1 MNDMKYPQGSIQRAM
16 IGSPLNRRG
25 PGFAFAF
32 VMLILLGI
40 ALFGHLGI
48 WILEPP
54 SAIGVFL
61 LSFVLATLASLF
73 VVWLLWVLDRH
84 ERESI
89 WFFVGAVL
97 WGAVISTG
105 LSGVFNNL
113 GYGAISIG
121 LEMVRGGVQDDM
133 LPQLMTAAIIAPI
146 VEEGAKGIA
155 VLVLLFLLR
164 AEFDNLRDGI
174 IYGALVGV
182 GFNIAEVALYV
193 MKGYI
198 EGGVAPYGEQFA
210 ARFVF
215 LGFNGHMLWSA
226 LCGAGIGI
234 ARQTANA
241 GLRWLA
247 PIGGYFLAVFSHALW
262 NSVGVYM
269 VALLLISMGH
279 ELGEEAIPSL
289 SMWFSSSVANLVV
302 ESFAYLVLIILLYLS
317 AQWERAIIRRY
328 LADELGTGSVT
339 PEEYAQIIIDRPF
352 GRVFRRTHA
361 NKERNKAIINAQN
374 ELAFRKWHL
383 DRDHK
388 DAANDAL
395 VAAWRD
401 DIDRLRAG

>member
-1 MNDMKYPQGSIQRAM
+1 MKYPQGSIRRAM

-25 PGFAFAF
+25 PGCIFS
-32 VMLILLGI
+32 VLMIILLGI
-40 ALFGHLGI
+40 ALIGHLGI
-48 WILEPP
+48 WVLEPP
-54 SAIGVFL
+54 PAIGVFL
-61 LSFVLATLASLF
+61 MSFALATVASLF
-73 VVWLLWVLDRH
+73 VIWLLWVLDRH

-113 GYGAISIG
+113 GYGAITLG
-121 LEMVRGGVQDDM
+121 MEMVRGGVQNDM
-133 LPQLMTAAIIAPI
+133 LSELMTAAVIAPI

-198 EGGVAPYGEQFA
+198 DTGIAPFGEQFA

-234 ARQTANA
+234 ARQTANRA
-241 GLRWLA
+241 LRWFA
-247 PIGGYFLAVFSHALW
+247 PIGGYLLAAFSHALW
-262 NSVGVYM
+262 NSVGVFLI
-269 VALLLISMGH
+269 ALILVGMGH
-279 ELGEEAIPSL
+279 ELGKEAIPPF
-289 SMWFSSSVANLVV
+289 SMWVASSVTNLVV
-302 ESFAYLVLIILLYLS
+302 EGFAYLVLVFLLYLS
-317 AQWERAIIRRY
+317 AQWERAIIRTY
-328 LADELGTGSVT
+328 LADEAGSHTVT
-339 PEEYAQIIIDRPF
+339 TEEYAQIAIDRPF
-352 GRVFRRTHA
+352 GRIMRHTHPD
-361 NKERNKAIINAQN
+361 KGRNQAIINAQN

-383 DRDHK
+383 ARDAK
-388 DAANDAL
+388 NPDNDAL

-401 DIDRLRAG
+401 DIAKLRAS

>member
-1 MNDMKYPQGSIQRAM
+1 MHPIVAKRIADEIHDLRHQ
-16 IGSPLNRRG
+16 
-25 PGFAFAF
+25 F
-32 VMLILLGI
+32 VNVEDGGDLP
-40 ALFGHLGI
+40 AY
-48 WILEPP
+48 P
-54 SAIGVFL
+54 SASFELKCTALQGIGAGGL
-61 LSFVLATLASLF
+61 LSLPMAIVGDILPPA
-73 VVWLLWVLDRH
+73 
-84 ERESI
+84 ER
-89 WFFVGAVL
+89 
-97 WGAVISTG
+97 
-105 LSGVFNNL
+105 
-113 GYGAISIG
+113 
-121 LEMVRGGVQDDM
+121 
-133 LPQLMTAAIIAPI
+133 
-146 VEEGAKGIA
+146 AK
-155 VLVLLFLLR
+155 
-164 AEFDNLRDGI
+164 
-174 IYGALVGV
+174 Y
-182 GFNIAEVALYV
+182 
-193 MKGYI
+193 
-198 EGGVAPYGEQFA
+198 Q
-210 ARFVF
+210 
-215 LGFNGHMLWSA
+215 
-226 LCGAGIGI
+226 
-234 ARQTANA
+234 
-241 GLRWLA
+241 
-247 PIGGYFLAVFSHALW
+247 GYFLAVFSHALW